1 MERNIMALVA
11 KGNGSGFYLTVTV
24 TDNGNN
30 DSTLEYELRG
40 ADFAA
45 ATANKA
51 AILTALGNVSGST
64 IRSTI
69 LSYRDEE
76 DAFAFP
82 ASGVENETKA
92 RIIVQLDGSTKKA
105 TYDIPAPVAGI
116 FTTPAGDGANIVDIL
131 DTAMVAYN
139 DIFEA
144 TGEAFISDGED
155 VDFMLRGR
163 RVSVK
168 KGLRG
173 Q

>member
-1 MERNIMALVA
+1 MALVP
-11 KGNGSGFYLTVTV
+11 KGNGSGFYLSVTL

-30 DSTLEYELRG
+30 DSTLDYELRA
-40 ADFAA
+40 ADYAA
-45 ATANKA
+45 ALTAKT
-51 AILTALGNVSGST
+51 AILAALAGVSGSE
-64 IRSTI
+64 IKSTI

-92 RIIVQLDGSTKKA
+92 RIVYQLDGSTKKGN
-105 TYDIPAPVAGI
+105 YDIPAPVAGI
-116 FTTPAGDGANIVDIL
+116 FQTPAGDGANVVDIL
-131 DTAMVAYN
+131 VTALIAYN

-144 TGEAFISDGED
+144 AGQAFISDGED
-155 VDFMLRGR
+155 MGFMLKGR

-168 KGLRG
+168 KGLKG